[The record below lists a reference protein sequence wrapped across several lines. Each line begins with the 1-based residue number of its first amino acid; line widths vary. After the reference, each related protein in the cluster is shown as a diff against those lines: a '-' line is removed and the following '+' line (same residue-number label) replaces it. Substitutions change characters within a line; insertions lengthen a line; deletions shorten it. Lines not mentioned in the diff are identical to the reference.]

1 MEKEQ
6 FQKIMDAL
14 AGRLRLCELHLNK
27 IKNTDDISKLTI
39 AEAVELKSFCTAEEE
54 IMTKIC
60 MVDLYHIIGMGKL
73 TPPQMMK
80 FTYAIQDYQQ
90 YRPTVKAIVKHL
102 DSIFDLPKIP
112 VETQYK
118 LQGLGDLTLYS
129 DRLGTGEVD
138 DASIEDYNQ
147 LKVDTKLPY
156 KVEGSTIRVDI
167 TQLDYFASLA
177 ASIFKSNISAENLR
191 KKIATRG
198 EYLGITWTDCTAY
211 EAIGFFKSAD
221 TYAKLSSYC
230 KKRI

>member
-1 MEKEQ
+1 MKKEQ
-6 FQKIMDAL
+6 FQKIMSAL
-14 AGRLRLCELHLNK
+14 DNRVALCKNK
-27 IKNTDDISKLTI
+27 VGPIRDTESLKLLTI
-39 AEAVELKSFCTAEEE
+39 ENAVDLKSFCVAEEE
-54 IMTKIC
+54 VMTRIA

-80 FTYAIQDYQQ
+80 FTYTIQDYLQ
-90 YRPTVKAIVKHL
+90 YRPTIKAIAKHL

-129 DRLGTGEVD
+129 DRTGAGEVD

-156 KVEGSTIRVDI
+156 RVEGSTIRVDI

-177 ASIFKSNISAENLR
+177 ATIFKSNISAENLR
-191 KKIATRG
+191 KKISTRG

-211 EAIGFFKSAD
+211 EAVGFFKSAD